1 MTDKA
6 HEVNFDGLVG
16 PTHNYGG
23 LAYGNLASM
32 KHGLTVSNPKA
43 AVLQGLEKM
52 KVLADLGVR
61 QALLPPPERPD
72 VEFLRRLGFSGS
84 EAQVISAAGREDP
97 TLLAAAFSASGM
109 WAANAATVSP
119 SADTADRAVHFT
131 PANLLSQVHRAI
143 EAEFT
148 DLILKRIFK
157 DAEAFV
163 HHPPIPGGIAF
174 RDEGA
179 ANHIRLS
186 NAHGEPGIEIFVYAS
201 RAYDLKG
208 RGPECFPA
216 RQTLEASTAIS
227 RLHRLDSAKTAFI
240 SQNPE
245 LIDAGVFHN
254 DVICVGNENVLFC
267 HSRAFADQ
275 QAVVDTLKHD
285 FAKHCDADLVVL
297 EVSTRQVPVADAVQS
312 YLFNSQLVSLPNGNM
327 VLLAPREAEEN
338 PRTHALLMELAREHN
353 PIAEVVCVD
362 TRQSMRNG
370 GGPACLR
377 LRVVLTER
385 EEGLTHQGVFLT
397 DQLYGQIMDWA
408 GRHYRDRL
416 SRADLLDPN
425 LPEEC
430 RAALDELSQILD
442 LGSIY
447 GFQAAGY

>member
-1 MTDKA
+1 MTDRA

-52 KVLADLGVR
+52 KVLADLGVK
-61 QALLPPPERPD
+61 QAFLPPPERPD
-72 VEFLRRLGFSGS
+72 IEFLRRLGYSGS
-84 EAQVISAAGREDP
+84 ETQVISAVGREDS

-131 PANLLSQVHRAI
+131 PANLLSQVHRSI
-143 EAEFT
+143 ETDFT
-148 DLILKRIFK
+148 GMILKRIFR
-157 DAEAFV
+157 DAVAFV
-163 HHPPIPGGIAF
+163 HHPPIPGGTAF

-201 RAYDLKG
+201 GAYDPKG
-208 RGPECFPA
+208 RGPEYFPA
-216 RQTLEASTAIS
+216 RQTLEASTAVS
-227 RLHRLDSAKTAFI
+227 RLHRLDSTRTAFF

-275 QAVVDTLKHD
+275 QAIINALRHD
-285 FAKHCDADLVVL
+285 FTKHCGTDLVVL
-297 EVSTRQVPVADAVQS
+297 EVSARQVPIEDAVQS
-312 YLFNSQLVSLPNGNM
+312 YLFNSQLVTLPNGTM
-327 VLLAPREAEEN
+327 ALVAPREAEEN
-338 PRTHALLMELAREHN
+338 PRTHALLMELVREPN
-353 PIAEVVCVD
+353 PISEVICVD

-397 DQLYGQIMDWA
+397 DQLYGQLRNWA
-408 GRHYRDRL
+408 ERHYRDRL
-416 SRADLLDPN
+416 SPADLMDPN

-430 RAALDELSQILD
+430 RTALDELSQLLD

-447 GFQAAGY
+447 GFQVAGC